1 MTPDKTPED
10 LNDLRE
16 AGLEDRAEALKERQ
30 LVQKRRKEIE
40 QRRNVIIASTDDG
53 AKELLELQLEV
64 VTLQAMIVQLQLEQ
78 AVDLNTLRLLK
89 IEANGVWH
97 HLESFAEG
105 AQLKQEIHQVLAES
119 VQKLREQVQE
129 QDETWKK
136 IQRERRRD

>member
-1 MTPDKTPED
+1 MTPDKTPDD

-16 AGLEDRAEALKERQ
+16 TGLVDRAEALRERQ

-40 QRRNVIIASTDDG
+40 QRRNEIIASTDDG

-64 VTLQAMIVQLQLEQ
+64 VTLQATIVQLQLEQ

-105 AQLKQEIHQVLAES
+105 AQLKQENHQVLAES

-136 IQRERRRD
+136 TQRERRRE

>member
-105 AQLKQEIHQVLAES
+105 AQLKQENHQGLAES

-136 IQRERRRD
+136 TQRERRRD

>member
-1 MTPDKTPED
+1 MTADKTPED

-16 AGLEDRAEALKERQ
+16 TGLLDREGALQERR

-40 QRRNVIIASTDDG
+40 QRRKTINSTTDAG
-53 AKELLELQLEV
+53 ATELLDLQLEV
-64 VTLQAMIVQLQLEQ
+64 VRLQATIVQLQLEH
-78 AVDLNTLRLLK
+78 AIDMNTLRLLK
-89 IEANGVWH
+89 VEANGVWH

-105 AQLKQEIHQVLAES
+105 AQLKQEKHQDLAES

-136 IQRERRRD
+136 TQRERGR